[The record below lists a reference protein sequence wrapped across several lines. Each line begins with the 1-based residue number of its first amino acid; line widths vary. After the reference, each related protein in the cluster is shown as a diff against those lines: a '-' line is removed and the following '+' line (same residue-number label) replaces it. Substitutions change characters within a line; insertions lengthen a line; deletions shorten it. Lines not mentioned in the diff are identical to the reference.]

1 MSWAEIYPWRAPQPG
16 GPVIRQVYD
25 QVRAAIHEGALKP
38 GGRLPS
44 SRDLALR
51 LGVARASVVAAYD
64 QLLAEGY
71 AEGRKG
77 SGTYVC
83 GDLSGVIDLPDAP
96 RPADPPPGAPLEA
109 AMGFVNLDSAMVAFS
124 NGRTLMDARAL
135 DAWSK
140 STRRALRTLGPADFG
155 YSDPAGDLRLR
166 SAVADYL
173 RAARGVVCA
182 PEQVLLTSGAQQAV
196 DLTLRVL
203 VRPGDK
209 VWLED
214 PGYQPT
220 WYAAAAA
227 GARTFGVP
235 VDRSGL
241 VVSAGVALAPDARL
255 AFLTPSHQYPLGVAL
270 SMGRRLELVAW
281 AREAGAWILE
291 DDYAAEFR
299 YAGAPLPALQG
310 LGGGDRVIYVGT
322 LNKALFPGLR
332 LGYLVA
338 PRELVGALA
347 AMRRMVDRQ
356 PPTPTQAITLDF
368 MQSGQFAGHIRR
380 RRLAYK
386 AQRDA
391 LAAALALRLGHV
403 LEVDVPDQ
411 GMHLIAYFRDG
422 RSDVDAEAA
431 AAAHG
436 VTARAISPLYH
447 AAPPRHGLL
456 LGFTG
461 FPAAAMDAG
470 AARLAAALGCNPAA
484 FPLPFTG
491 RVGATFRPRRRSRR
505 PGCGWRR

>member
-1 MSWAEIYPWRAPQPG
+1 MSWADVYPWRAPQPG

-25 QVRAAIHEGALKP
+25 QVRGAIHDGALKP

-44 SRDLALR
+44 SRDLAAR

-77 SGTYVC
+77 SGTFVC
-83 GDLSGVIDLPDAP
+83 GDLQAVIGVRAEAP
-96 RPADPPPGAPLEA
+96 AAAPEPRAAHLSTLFPPQAQT
-109 AMGFVNLDSAMVAFS
+109 FS

-140 STRRALRTLGPADFG
+140 STRRALRTLDAHHFG
-155 YSDPAGDLRLR
+155 YSEPAGDIALRT
-166 SAVADYL
+166 AVADYL
-173 RAARGVVCA
+173 RAARAVVCT
-182 PEQVLLTSGAQQAV
+182 PEQVLITSGAQHAIE
-196 DLTLRVL
+196 LALRVL
-203 VRPGDK
+203 LSPGDK

-214 PGYQPT
+214 PGYPST
-220 WYAAAAA
+220 WQAATAA
-227 GARTFGVP
+227 GAVGCAVP

-241 VVSAGVALAPDARL
+241 VVQAGVAAAPDARMV
-255 AFLTPSHQYPLGVAL
+255 FVTPSHQYPTGVAMSL
-270 SMGRRLELVAW
+270 PRRVELVAW
-281 AREAGAWILE
+281 AREAGAWIVE

-299 YAGAPLPALQG
+299 YEGAPLPSLQG
-310 LGGGDRVIYVGT
+310 LDGGDRVLYVGT

-338 PRELVGALA
+338 PKALVDRFRVARWL
-347 AMRRMVDRQ
+347 VDRQ

-368 MQSGQFAGHIRR
+368 MESGQFAAHIRR
-380 RRLAYK
+380 RRLAYR

-391 LAAALALRLGHV
+391 LADALTRRLHNV
-403 LEVDVPDQ
+403 LEPDVPDQ

-422 RSDVDAEAA
+422 RSDVEAEARA
-431 AAAHG
+431 LAKG

-447 AAPPRHGLL
+447 DAKPRSGLL

-461 FPAAAMDAG
+461 FAAGAMDAG
-470 AARLAAALGCNPAA
+470 VARLAAALAG
-484 FPLPFTG
+484 
-491 RVGATFRPRRRSRR
+491 
-505 PGCGWRR
+505 